1 MFEAI
6 DTNEKILNSK
16 EDNGNF
22 ISDKEIDIYS
32 KLATDITEKDYMD
45 FIRIIENHLQNGEEK
60 ERFSYLEIK
69 IGSLLDLFTV
79 CYSHWNGQKLKFN
92 NLSFVQCCP
101 TLCKREFVTMECSI
115 ERYSPPYL
123 YFQIPTD
130 VLFNEDK
137 WDDYFPQLT
146 NTEISIEWPKCQT
159 SCIIDAEKEVTKKD
173 YFDFIRLVHK
183 KSNISFYEFKEKVRG
198 FSVKLN
204 KLGSRFIKAYNQWNN
219 KEKATDN
226 IIFSCTNPVVSNGE
240 SIVFFFDNLKGFYH
254 IPVNVLFD
262 SSKWNDFFPKLAK
275 YIS

>member
-1 MFEAI
+1 MFEPI
-6 DTNEKILNSK
+6 DTNGKILKFK
-16 EDNGNF
+16 EENGEF
-22 ISDKEIDIYS
+22 VPDKEIDIYS

-60 ERFSYLEIK
+60 ERFNYLEIK

-79 CYSHWNGQKLKFN
+79 CYNHWNGQKLKFDK
-92 NLSFVQCCP
+92 LSFIQCCP
-101 TLCKREFVTMECSI
+101 TLCKQEFVTMECSI

-123 YFQIPTD
+123 YFHIPTD
-130 VLFNEDK
+130 VLFNEDN
-137 WDDYFPQLT
+137 WDEYFPHLT
-146 NTEISIEWPKCQT
+146 NTEISIEWPKFQT
-159 SCIIDAEKEVTKKD
+159 SCVIDAEKEITKKD

-240 SIVFFFDNLKGFYH
+240 SIVFFFENLKGFYH